1 MAESIKLKK
10 LNIFNVLFGY
20 NNQLEDE
27 ENTALLSKE
36 QIKKREEVDN
46 MGKETTK
53 PIVSSVSS
61 SKEKGKEGLDEMIS
75 KINKMKDGSKAVQKR
90 PVTIEKTKKSEKNN
104 SRDDSLQI

>member
-46 MGKETTK
+46 CLF
-53 PIVSSVSS
+53 
-61 SKEKGKEGLDEMIS
+61 SKFFKGKR
-75 KINKMKDGSKAVQKR
+75 KR
-90 PVTIEKTKKSEKNN
+90 RFRWNDI
-104 SRDDSLQI
+104 